1 MAVRNV
7 LEEKIRLYVEAAGD
21 EELKRLVEGLGDLGD
36 VADEQAGVAR
46 KAMQRLADAMDA
58 IGKVDA
64 FDKLKRSV
72 QAAEAELEEA
82 QQAAQRLFRELA
94 GAETTNP
101 RAKREAEA
109 AARRVNQLTEA
120 LQRQRQQLQAQR
132 GDLAAAGVDTRRL
145 GTAQGELRRQM
156 GEARTSLAA
165 AARSVGQYRAE
176 ATRAAADVPAAN
188 ERVAKSY
195 DKIGGALQRL
205 RSLAAPVVALLGFGG
220 AARGVKSLAEVQA
233 AAEDAR
239 RSLGE
244 MYGSMEAGNVA
255 YDKLA
260 DLAKRNGLAVNDV
273 TENARRLKAFGID
286 PLNGSMQALVD
297 QNAAAGGS
305 MEDLSG
311 KILAFGQAW
320 AKQKLQGEEALQL
333 MERGVNVWDLLAK
346 ATGKSTTELQ
356 KLSSEGKLGRD
367 VIQQLWE
374 EIGSANAGAAAR
386 SLNTL
391 SGLSRQLAARWQ
403 ELKEGVVEA
412 GFGAYLKQE
421 LASLLGTMGGM
432 DGLSKRISD
441 GIIASVDAL
450 KRFGT
455 QLAPV
460 AKAIGTGTL
469 ALARNAEAVLYLAK
483 VYAVLKIAQL
493 AGQFSAL
500 TRAKLADA
508 AASDAA
514 AAAAGRHTAAT
525 TGLGG
530 ALSRLPR
537 LVRIGI
543 AVAGVDWAIQQMVE
557 LGRVMEE
564 RQAAAQQVEAYERG
578 QRQLQQEQLLLGRQ
592 LQQVYRE
599 YSGTAVQSAAQL
611 NQMTRDQAAAYQFA
625 LANARQYYAGVIR
638 EARAAAD
645 SQAEAAALEQWK
657 ALGLAQEQAKARLL
671 DLDRAA
677 ASSQG
682 VKRFVA
688 DASEKFD
695 ELTGKGKTAAAAI
708 KGAFDGI
715 DLGSADGLQKAAG
728 LIESIGVRGTA
739 AGKAIEDELTK
750 RLAQLSAEEL
760 TKVEAAA
767 TRAFAAGAREAKI
780 MADAIDGARLSKLG
794 VDLDA
799 IRTGFSKAGRE
810 VTTAFADMVADLG
823 TLGLTAEQRSA
834 AVAQAFDNAF
844 RQTST
849 KQELQALKASLQDA
863 LNAGHIGFEE
873 FQRRVAQV
881 DAQLAQLAGTAAA
894 VPAAMGDGLAR
905 LGGQLQDVAGA
916 AESATDQMAKGVD
929 GVAKSSEKASQET
942 QGFGVAL
949 DGLSDELIKA
959 YFATNRYVNT
969 VSSGIWSAAMNRITA
984 EANAQ
989 ADAIARL
996 NDEYDKELA
1005 KQDPLVEAMEKL
1017 KAQYPYVQEAQ
1028 LRATAEKQA
1037 RLEEQ
1042 KRRTLEEAQRIRDE
1056 AARAADAARQAQSE
1070 TAAAGANLSQPIE
1083 DVLRIEWT
1091 APSRSTATAASAA
1104 EAEQAERLANL
1115 VAPLVLRRIER
1126 ARSVSIMRRPGG

>member
-72 QAAEAELEEA
+72 QAAETELEEA
-82 QQAAQRLFRELA
+82 QQAAQRLFREMA
-94 GAETTNP
+94 GAETTSP
-101 RAKREAEA
+101 KAKREAEA
-109 AARRVNQLTEA
+109 AARRVNQLTDA
-120 LQRQRQQLQAQR
+120 VQRQRQQLQAQR
-132 GDLAAAGVDTRRL
+132 GDLAAVGIDTRRL

-156 GEARTSLAA
+156 GEARTALAS
-165 AARSVGQYRAE
+165 AARSVGQYRSA

-188 ERVAKSY
+188 ERIARSY
-195 DKIGGALQRL
+195 DGIGGALQRL
-205 RSLAAPVVALLGFGG
+205 RGLAAPVLALLTFRS
-220 AARGVKSLAEVQA
+220 AAQGVKALGDVQQQL
-233 AAEDAR
+233 ENAR
-239 RSLGE
+239 RAMAEL
-244 MYGSMEAGNVA
+244 YGSQEEGNRVFGQ
-255 YDKLA
+255 LEV
-260 DLAKRNGLAVNDV
+260 LAKRNGLAIGDIV
-273 TENARRLKAFGID
+273 EQAKRMKAFGID
-286 PLNGSMQALVD
+286 PLNGSLQALVD

-305 MEDLSG
+305 MQDLEG
-311 KILAFGQAW
+311 KVLAVGQAW
-320 AKQKLQGEEALQL
+320 AKQKLQGEEILQL
-333 MERGVNVWDLLAK
+333 VERGVPVWDLLQK
-346 ATGKSTTELQ
+346 ATGKNVQELQ
-356 KLSSEGKLGRD
+356 KLSEKGELGRQS
-367 VIQQLWE
+367 IAALIE
-374 EIGSANAGAAAR
+374 EIGRANEGAASR
-386 SLNTL
+386 SLGTL
-391 SGLSRQLAARWQ
+391 SGLLSQASARWLQ
-403 ELKEGVVEA
+403 FKQDVVEA
-412 GFGAYLKQE
+412 GLGQYLKDQ
-421 LASLLGTMGGM
+421 LASMLGATGDMA
-432 DGLSKRISD
+432 GLAKRVSD
-441 GIIASVDAL
+441 AIIGSIEAL
-450 KRFGT
+450 KRFGL

-460 AKAIGTGTL
+460 AKAIGTGTI
-469 ALARNAEAVLYLAK
+469 ALGRHAEAVLYLAK

-508 AASDAA
+508 VASDAA

-969 VSSGIWSAAMNRITA
+969 VSSGIWSDAMNRITA

-989 ADAIARL
+989 AEALARL
-996 NDEYDKELA
+996 NDEYDRELA

-1042 KRRTLEEAQRIRDE
+1042 KRRARDE
-1056 AARAADAARQAQSE
+1056 AQALRDEARRERDEAI
-1070 TAAAGANLSQPIE
+1070 AAAQGQGGG
-1083 DVLRIEWT
+1083 
-1091 APSRSTATAASAA
+1091 STGPVRSAA
-1104 EAEQAERLANL
+1104 LVERRVAFDVRTDEGERTIEVPEDQAEIAMSIFQE
-1115 VAPLVLRRIER
+1115 LRRAQRMSTR
-1126 ARSVSIMRRPGG
+1126 AIARGVRR